1 MAIEENRYAF
11 IKDSSEEGR
20 YHFSQQAKE
29 LVAGNYKPT
38 SNLQSAF
45 KSSPPAPPVRQQQFT
60 AASTG
65 PRFNCKDYMKNLT
78 ERL

>member
-1 MAIEENRYAF
+1 MAIEKNRFEF
-11 IKDSSEEGR
+11 IKESSEEGR
-20 YHFSQQAKE
+20 YHFSAQAKE
-29 LVAGNYKPT
+29 LVGGNYKPT
-38 SNLQSAF
+38 SDLQSAF
-45 KSSPPAPPVRQQQFT
+45 KSSPPAPPVRQQQF